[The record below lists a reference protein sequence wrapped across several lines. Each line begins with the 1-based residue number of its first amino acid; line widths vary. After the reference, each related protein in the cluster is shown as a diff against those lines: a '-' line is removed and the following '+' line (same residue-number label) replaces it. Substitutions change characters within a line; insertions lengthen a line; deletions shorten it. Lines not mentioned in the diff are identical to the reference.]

1 MEIIKF
7 GPDVWLLVDYTG
19 RILKTGS
26 YDACLDRL
34 CELESHAEYQDFL
47 RMSGI

>member
-7 GPDVWLLVDYTG
+7 NDVVWQLVDYTG
-19 RILKTGS
+19 RILKIGT
-26 YDACLDRL
+26 YDECLDKL
-34 CELESHAEYQDFL
+34 CELESHSEYLDFL

>member
-7 GPDVWLLVDYTG
+7 DSDVWQLVDYTG

-34 CELESHAEYQDFL
+34 CELENEQYRDFL
-47 RMSGI
+47 IHTGI

>member
-7 GPDVWLLVDYTG
+7 GPDVWQLVDYTG

-34 CELESHAEYQDFL
+34 CELENEEYRNFL
-47 RMSGI
+47 MHSGI

>member
-7 GPDVWLLVDYTG
+7 DSDVWQLVDYTG

-34 CELESHAEYQDFL
+34 CELENEEYQNFL
-47 RMSGI
+47 MHSGI

>member
-7 GPDVWLLVDYTG
+7 GSDLWQLIDYTG
-19 RILKTGS
+19 RILKTGT

-34 CELESHAEYQDFL
+34 CELENEEYRNFL
-47 RMSGI
+47 SISGI

>member
-7 GPDVWLLVDYTG
+7 ESDLWQLVDYTG
-19 RILKTGS
+19 RILKTGT

-34 CELESHAEYQDFL
+34 CELENEEYRDFL
-47 RMSGI
+47 SISGI